1 MPDKKP
7 NLKYP
12 NKDYSKNIRKNFKK
26 IKSTSKEMYLQ
37 TELSQ
42 TALTKENGKDRLP
55 ETKRKIKK
63 KKLLNV

>member
-1 MPDKKP
+1 
-7 NLKYP
+7 
-12 NKDYSKNIRKNFKK
+12 
-26 IKSTSKEMYLQ
+26 MYLQ

-55 ETKRKIKK
+55 KTKRKIKK